1 MKHLRLLMAGS
12 ILAGMVAG
20 CSKSTDPSVTTNLSL
35 KMSAGSVNGATAMG
49 ARVASSGT
57 RVGANGVSAK
67 DTVILADVEVNVQNV
82 KFDFDRDD
90 EHFKKDSAF
99 DEGKDVRLKGPFI
112 VDLMKDNAFVSQVIT
127 AINIPNAKYEKV
139 RFKLAPS
146 ETSGD
151 MEEKSILIKG
161 TIGTKPFVF
170 WDDARL
176 KFSARFP
183 DSTAL
188 ATSGAAV
195 TMAINL
201 ELDKIIAIANRG
213 FLSQAKDGNNDGI
226 ITIDRKN
233 DDGNE
238 EVAEKLIWLLEHHAI
253 HWERER
259 EDH

>member
-20 CSKSTDPSVTTNLSL
+20 CSKSTDPSVTTNFSL

-49 ARVASSGT
+49 ARVAASGT
-57 RVGANGVSAK
+57 RVGAK
-67 DTVILADVEVNVQNV
+67 DTVILADVKVNVQNV

-90 EHFKKDSAF
+90 EHFKKDSSF
-99 DEGKDVRLKGPFI
+99 DEDKDSRLKGPFI
-112 VDLMKDNAFVSQVIT
+112 VDLMKDSAFVSQVIT
-127 AINIPNAKYEKV
+127 AIDIPNAKYEKV
-139 RFKLAPS
+139 RFKLAPG

-161 TIGTKPFVF
+161 KIGTKPFVF

-195 TMAINL
+195 TLAIHL
-201 ELDKIIAIANRG
+201 ELDKIMAIANRG
-213 FLSQAKDGNNDGI
+213 FLSQAKDGNNDGT

-259 EDH
+259 ENH